1 MHSKERYLKHFPTG
15 SQASQQYISVPTRLF
30 LQAREPVEAIKSLAP
45 RRQPGQRTG
54 RLHNIF
60 FKRKQKTGRLDKQLR
75 IRWTWSLRNVGLCR
89 TTRISAWSLGM
100 DRSPRLLET

>member
-1 MHSKERYLKHFPTG
+1 MVTIFTSNCVETEHRLLGTPSAK
-15 SQASQQYISVPTRLF
+15 TRLF

-45 RRQPGQRTG
+45 RRQPGQRPG

-60 FKRKQKTGRLDKQLR
+60 FKRKQKTGRLDMQLG
-75 IRWTWSLRNVGLCR
+75 IRWTWSLRNVGVCR

-100 DRSPRLLET
+100 DRSPRLSETRE